1 MSTALVLVVP
11 QIWATAESRP
21 VEAGF
26 GPAAVRMRAL
36 VRKEE
41 PVSTTTGVKRHGRLQ
56 LVREQQVTP
65 EPAAAANPELAF
77 YRKYTEAMLR
87 RYMKLSMEGGRA
99 PSLLGRELFRGK
111 VSDYKVRSFDDV
123 VIFVHDVEKCL
134 DKLGMGQQALVRRI
148 ALQEYTQEE
157 AAVLLRLRPT
167 TAVRRYSEALDELTE
182 MFLERK
188 MLERQQSCQGG

>member
-1 MSTALVLVVP
+1 MSAALVLIVP

-26 GPAAVRMRAL
+26 GPAAVRMRTL
-36 VRKEE
+36 GRKEE
-41 PVSTTTGVKRHGRLQ
+41 PVITSAGFPRQSRLH
-56 LVREQQVTP
+56 LVGDEQVEA
-65 EPAAAANPELAF
+65 EPAAALNPELAF
-77 YRKYTEAMLR
+77 YRKYTEGMLR

-123 VIFVHDVEKCL
+123 VIFVHDVAKCL
-134 DKLGMGQQALVRRI
+134 AKLGMAQQALIRRI

-157 AAVLLRLRPT
+157 AAVLLRLSPMT
-167 TAVRRYSEALDELTE
+167 VVARYNETLDELTK

-188 MLERQQSCQGG
+188 MMDPYKSCQEG